1 VVHDAARSGPPAPF
15 LADLT
20 RSGFDALAVSSIWDP
35 GETAPDTRETATLRR
50 LASAADAA
58 GVRLFVI
65 VYHPGSATTPLTT
78 EARSQFAAY
87 AAAVVTRAPTVHDL
101 IVGNEPNLNRFWLPQ
116 FGPGGENVSAAAYL
130 RLLAATY
137 DAVKATAD
145 DVRVWGGATAPR
157 GADRPG
163 AGRETTSPTTFIRAL
178 GAAYRRSGRDRPV
191 MDGFVHHP
199 YPESSA
205 VPIDLPHPRVRSIGV
220 ADYDKLVRLLGEAFD
235 GTAQPG
241 SDLPILYGE
250 YGVESEIPAAKTAL
264 YTGTEPATTKPVSE
278 STQAA
283 YYRQALALAFCQPT
297 VEGMLLF
304 LSNDERGRANWQSGI
319 RYVDGTPKSSRP
331 SVTRSLDRT
340 TGGSITRCPG
350 VELPVHPTYLRFGTR
365 SAAKRGVFRTSF
377 RCDLD
382 CRYWVR
388 LENGVTHATK
398 LGAKGLAG
406 VGELVQVDL
415 GKRRLRPGRYRFTI
429 SLIHPVNPAP
439 ATVRAGPS
447 FTLP

>member
-1 VVHDAARSGPPAPF
+1 RVYRLRLLCPAPRGQYRTVRTCALLATLLLLAGCGSGAGHDLAVGVVDDAARSGPPAPF

-20 RSGFDALAVSSIWDP
+20 RSGSDALAVSSIWDP
-35 GETAPDTRETATLRR
+35 GEPAPDPRETATLRR

-137 DAVKATAD
+137 DAVKAAAD
-145 DVRVWGGATAPR
+145 DVRVWGGAPAPR

-220 ADYDKLVRLLGEAFD
+220 ADYDKLFRLLGDAFD
-235 GTAQPG
+235 GTAQRG
-241 SDLPILYGE
+241 SALPILYGE
-250 YGVESEIPAAKTAL
+250 IGVETTIPAAKQAL
-264 YTGTEPATTKPVSE
+264 YTDREIARPISE
-278 STQAA
+278 RAQSAA
-283 YYRQALALAFCQPT
+283 YRRVLELASCQPNLAG
-297 VEGMLLF
+297 VLFFHLLGEPS
-304 LSNDERGRANWQSGI
+304 LVGWQSGV
-319 RYVDGTPKSSRP
+319 RYVDGSPK
-331 SVTRSLDRT
+331 TSLAAVHAAAGDAAAGRLDVHC
-340 TGGSITRCPG
+340 GS
-350 VELPVHPTYLRFGTR
+350 
-365 SAAKRGVFRTSF
+365 
-377 RCDLD
+377 
-382 CRYWVR
+382 
-388 LENGVTHATK
+388 
-398 LGAKGLAG
+398 
-406 VGELVQVDL
+406 
-415 GKRRLRPGRYRFTI
+415 
-429 SLIHPVNPAP
+429 
-439 ATVRAGPS
+439 
-447 FTLP
+447 